1 MSSTF
6 IIRNNDNFV
15 HKKHDNNKFK
25 SYLEKNRFS
34 KLLYRND
41 KIDFIEYT
49 VNVRLAKLS
58 KLQYISSRV

>member
-1 MSSTF
+1 M
-6 IIRNNDNFV
+6 IILSIRSITT
-15 HKKHDNNKFK
+15 KKVK
-25 SYLEKNRFS
+25 SNLEKIRFS